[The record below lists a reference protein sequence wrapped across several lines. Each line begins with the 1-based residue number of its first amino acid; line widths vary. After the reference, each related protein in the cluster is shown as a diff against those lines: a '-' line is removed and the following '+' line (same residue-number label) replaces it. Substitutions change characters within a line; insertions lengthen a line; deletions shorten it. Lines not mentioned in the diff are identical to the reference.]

1 MGVRVGRWL
10 PAVGAVVLVGAAG
23 SPARADPPAGWGGG
37 GKGYELA
44 VDKDEKHAGKASGT
58 VKCVD
63 ESEPGFGTLTQ
74 AFKADKYKGKRV
86 RMTAHVKTK
95 DVTGIGAGLWMRV
108 DGKEKTSLA
117 FDNMIDRPVKGTN
130 DWKKYEVVLD
140 IPDDADGV
148 FFGFLV
154 AGPGQGWVDGITFEA
169 VGKDVKTTGREAE
182 PQDRGDDDPPPE
194 GLPKGPANLDF
205 ED

>member
-1 MGVRVGRWL
+1 MNSRVVR
-10 PAVGAVVLVGAAG
+10 AAVVGVAAVLAG
-23 SPARADPPAGWGGG
+23 GVARAADPPAGWGGG

-74 AFKADKYKGKRV
+74 AFQADKYKGKRV

-95 DVTGIGAGLWMRV
+95 DVSGIGAGLWMRV
-108 DGKEKTSLA
+108 DGKEKTALA
-117 FDNMIDRPVKGTN
+117 FDNMLDRPVKGTT
-130 DWKKYEVVLD
+130 DWKKVEVVLD
-140 IPDDADGV
+140 VPDDAHGI

-154 AGPGQGWVDGITFEA
+154 AGPGQGWVDGIAFEV

-182 PQDRGDDDPPPE
+182 PADRGDDNPAPD
-194 GLPKGPANLDF
+194 GLPEKPENLDF
-205 ED
+205 EG